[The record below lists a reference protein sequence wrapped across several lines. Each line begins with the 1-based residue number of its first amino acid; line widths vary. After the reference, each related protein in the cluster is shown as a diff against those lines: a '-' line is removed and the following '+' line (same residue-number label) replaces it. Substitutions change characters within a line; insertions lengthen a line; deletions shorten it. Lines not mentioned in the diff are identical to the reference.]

1 VTDPRIAVIVPCY
14 NEETTIGKVVAD
26 FRAVLPHAT
35 VYVIDNNSTDR
46 TREIALGAG
55 ATVLTEKRQGKGEV
69 LKGVCER
76 VEADYFILVDGDDTY
91 PAEEA
96 QSLLDPL
103 FRDEADMVV
112 GSRRDAYGAT
122 APPLLHRSG
131 NELVCSLVN
140 GIFGSKLTDVMS
152 GYRAFSWRIARALPI
167 VSVGFDVETEMTIQ
181 LLYRRYLLK
190 EVPIRYRSR
199 PPASVSKL
207 RTFNDGWRVLLKIM
221 VLLVAYKPLTFFG
234 TLSAVSALGG
244 AALAGYGFFRYVAA
258 GVHDLQAIA
267 FGSAALL
274 AAVLFLSLGLTIS
287 SVNWRVRELE
297 SHLIKLLV
305 WRKSLETA
313 DEQLSRNDAPST
325 LRPTR
330 F

>member
-1 VTDPRIAVIVPCY
+1 VAEPRIAVIVPCY

-26 FRAVLPHAT
+26 FRAVLPHADI
-35 VYVIDNNSTDR
+35 YVIDNNSTDR
-46 TREIALGAG
+46 TNEIAQRAG

-69 LKGVCER
+69 LKGCCER

-96 QSLLDPL
+96 ERLLEPL
-103 FRDEADMVV
+103 LRDEADMVV

-140 GIFGSKLTDVMS
+140 RIFGSTLTDVMS
-152 GYRAFSWRIARALPI
+152 GYRAFSWRIARALPV

-181 LLYRRYLLK
+181 LLYRRYVLK

-207 RTFNDGWRVLLKIM
+207 RTFSDGWRVLLKIM

-234 TLSAVSALGG
+234 TLSLLSALAGG
-244 AALAGYGFFRYVAA
+244 ALAGYGFFRYAAA
-258 GVHDLQAIA
+258 GVQSLQAIA
-267 FGSAALL
+267 LGSAALL

-287 SVNWRVRELE
+287 SVNWRVLELE

-305 WRKSLETA
+305 WRKSVEGA
-313 DEQLSRNDAPST
+313 NEPVSRKGVQSPP
-325 LRPTR
+325 RPTR
-330 F
+330 L

>member
-1 VTDPRIAVIVPCY
+1 MAEPRIAIVVPCY

-26 FRAVLPHAT
+26 FHAVLPHAD

-46 TREIALGAG
+46 TAEIALRAG

-96 QSLLDPL
+96 PKLLEPL
-103 FRDEADMVV
+103 IRDEADMVI
-112 GSRRDAYGAT
+112 GSRRDAYGAS
-122 APPLLHRSG
+122 APPFLHRSG
-131 NELVCSLVN
+131 NELVCFLVN
-140 GIFGSKLTDVMS
+140 RIFGSHLTDVMS

-181 LLYRRYLLK
+181 LLYRRYVLN
-190 EVPIRYRSR
+190 EVPIGYRSR

-207 RTFNDGWRVLLKIM
+207 RTFSDGSRVILKIM

-234 TLSAVSALGG
+234 TLSLISALAGG
-244 AALAGYGFFRYVAA
+244 ALAGYGFIRFATA
-258 GVHDLQAIA
+258 GAQHLQAIGL
-267 FGSAALL
+267 GSAALL

-287 SVNWRVRELE
+287 SVNWRVLELE

-305 WRKSLETA
+305 WRKSHSA
-313 DEQLSRNDAPST
+313 DGDSASREGVRS
-325 LRPTR
+325 R